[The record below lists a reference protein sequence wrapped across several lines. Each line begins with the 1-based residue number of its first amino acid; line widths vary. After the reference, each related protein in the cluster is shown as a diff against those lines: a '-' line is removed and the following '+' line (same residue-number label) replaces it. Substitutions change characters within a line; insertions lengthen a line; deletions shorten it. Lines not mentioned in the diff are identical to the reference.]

1 MTVALATVWFTVAGL
16 VGGTVTLRLSN
27 DQYSPATPHRYTELQ
42 RDQTR
47 DWRAHR
53 LAEDQPLDLWIGSR
67 RSISA
72 EGMFDF
78 IVLRPAERNK
88 ALHRVLLLI
97 QGVMSN
103 TRLPF

>member
-16 VGGTVTLRLSN
+16 VGGTVTLHLSD
-27 DQYSPATPHRYTELQ
+27 DQYSPASPHHYTELQ

-47 DWRAHR
+47 DWRAHK

-72 EGMFDF
+72 EGMSDF

-88 ALHRVLLLI
+88 VLFRVPLLI
-97 QGVMSN
+97 QGAMSN